1 MTEEKNTIF
10 IVCNFCGKR
19 LSDATQPIAKG
30 NGNAFICGDCI
41 TKFSKAMIKKNIL
54 NIIDIEKDNSNLKN
68 EIKEAINKTK
78 KATEDLKKAIKV
90 DGESIKEEFTI

>member
-10 IVCNFCGKR
+10 IVCNFCGRK
-19 LSDATQPIAKG
+19 LSDTTQPIAKG

-41 TKFSKAMIKKNIL
+41 SKFSKAMIKKNIL

-68 EIKEAINKTK
+68 EIKEATNETK
-78 KATEDLKKAIKV
+78 KTTENLKKAIKV
-90 DGESIKEEFTI
+90 DEKAINKEFTI